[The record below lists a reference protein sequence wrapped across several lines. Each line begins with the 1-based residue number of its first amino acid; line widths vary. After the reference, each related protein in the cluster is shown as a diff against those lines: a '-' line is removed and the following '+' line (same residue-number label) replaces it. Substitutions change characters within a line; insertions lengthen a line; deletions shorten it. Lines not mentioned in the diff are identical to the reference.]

1 MSLPPTA
8 KAQPKNGLLDVFKTL
23 VYAALIAV
31 GIRSLAFE
39 PFNIPSA
46 SMVPTLLIG
55 DYLFVSKFSY
65 GYSFA
70 SLPTY
75 VTGQFPGR
83 ALSREPQRGDV
94 VVFKLPKD
102 GKTDYIK
109 RLVGLPGDRIQVTRG
124 ILHINGEPA
133 PVERIED
140 FVETEGGFSRRVA
153 QYVETLPGGR
163 QHRVLKMH
171 SDGYYNNTPEF
182 TVPPGHYFAMGD
194 HRDNSQDSRDP
205 NAVGFVPFENLV
217 GRAEILFFSTDGS
230 ANLVLPWTW
239 FTAAR
244 YSRLL
249 NPIR

>member
-1 MSLPPTA
+1 MPLPQTA
-8 KAQPKNGLLDVFKTL
+8 KSQSKNDLIDVVKTL
-23 VYAALIAV
+23 VYAFAIAM
-31 GIRSLAFE
+31 GIRTMAFE

-70 SLPTY
+70 SLPSWGTW
-75 VTGQFPGR
+75 QFPGR
-83 ALSREPQRGDV
+83 VLSREPQRGDV

-109 RLVGLPGDRIQVTRG
+109 RLIGFPGDRIQVIRG

-133 PVERIED
+133 PIERIED

-163 QHRVLKMH
+163 QHRILKMH
-171 SDGYYNNTPEF
+171 NDGYYNNTPEF
-182 TVPPGHYFAMGD
+182 VVPPGHYFAMGD
-194 HRDNSQDSRDP
+194 HRDNSQDSREQ
-205 NAVGFVPFENLV
+205 NAVGYVPFENLV

-249 NPIR
+249 DLIR